1 MSESLG
7 KPLGSGGIRPV
18 VKFLAVREI
27 IRGWTIA
34 IIWAYFAILCSWLAA
49 YLITGD
55 RIAVVAALN
64 MLAVYLFFPLPLV
77 ILVAVFLR
85 NRGVW
90 SGAVLAATA
99 FIWFWGGLFLPR
111 LARPSSDPRAP
122 LPLSVMT
129 YNVLGAHDFTSPII
143 DTIRGEDPDLV
154 LLQELNPTLAGAL
167 KDELGA
173 EYPYQVLNPQVGVS
187 GMGVIS
193 KVPVRPSGESL
204 PLEWVGQPQILDLD
218 WMGRTVKLVHFHMV
232 PTTSTDPQ
240 AISATTQLR
249 GAEARAISDFAGQ
262 FDGPII
268 TAGDANTTPLT
279 GAHRI
284 FTRELVDAWQ
294 EAGFGLG
301 HTFPGSD
308 IPGSWRPRLFGWP
321 APMWLA
327 RIDFLFH
334 SADWEALS
342 ARLAKFDGVS
352 DHRGVV
358 AVLALK

>member
-1 MSESLG
+1 MVEF
-7 KPLGSGGIRPV
+7 PV
-18 VKFLAVREI
+18 VREI
-27 IRGWTIA
+27 IQGWTIA
-34 IIWAYFAILCSWLAA
+34 IIWAYFAILFSWLAA

-55 RIAVVAALN
+55 RIAIVAAVN

-77 ILVAVFLR
+77 ILAAVFLR

-90 SGAVLAATA
+90 LGSVLGAAA
-99 FIWFWGGLFLPR
+99 FLWFWGGLFLPR
-111 LARPSSDPRAP
+111 LARTSRVPRAHRM
-122 LPLSVMT
+122 LSVMT
-129 YNVLGAHDFTSPII
+129 YNVLGVHDFTIPTI
-143 DTIRGEDPDLV
+143 DTIRSEDPDIV

-167 KDELGA
+167 KDEFGA

-193 KVPVRPSGESL
+193 KVPVRPTGESL

-218 WMGRTVKLVHFHMV
+218 WMGRTVKLVHFHLV

-240 AISATTQLR
+240 AISETIQLR
-249 GAEARAISDFAGQ
+249 RAEAQVLSEFAGQ
-262 FDGPII
+262 FDGPVI
-268 TAGDANTTPLT
+268 AGGDANTTPLT
-279 GAHRI
+279 GAHQI
-284 FTRELVDAWQ
+284 FTRQLVDAWQ

-334 SADWEALS
+334 SAHWEALS
-342 ARLAKFDGVS
+342 ARVAKFDGVS

-358 AVLALK
+358 AVLALKKSQ